1 MVLPS
6 FSAWREWLPILA
18 VGLVL
23 GLLVGF
29 LPGLLHDSRPVAV
42 PEGSAPVP
50 EVATVPPA
58 LATGAAGSNGT
69 LPGWPGEGAAG
80 LCHLGAVVAEESA
93 DVAAEMAGLIE
104 SLNVRVGDS
113 VGLGALLGR
122 LDTRQLGHQLAI
134 EKANLQQSLAEAKS
148 RQVEADRA
156 EAEYERRRKLEGL
169 VSREEQEAARLK
181 FEQAKAALE
190 AAGADR
196 GQVEA
201 RIAELQDQIA
211 RAALRAP
218 FAGRVVQRY
227 LDPGARVEVGTPILR
242 LLRAE
247 GLLVR
252 FALPP
257 EAVAGLRQGALLEVA
272 VVEPPLLLRAT
283 VEQISPE
290 IDPESLLVFA
300 EARLEPPP
308 SGTFLPFGAE
318 AWVGPVGH
326 GEACRQVAIEAAGGH

>member
-1 MVLPS
+1 M
-6 FSAWREWLPILA
+6 
-18 VGLVL
+18 
-23 GLLVGF
+23 
-29 LPGLLHDSRPVAV
+29 
-42 PEGSAPVP
+42 
-50 EVATVPPA
+50 
-58 LATGAAGSNGT
+58 
-69 LPGWPGEGAAG
+69 PGWPGEGAAG
-80 LCHLGAVVAEESA
+80 DCYLGAVVAEESA

-104 SLNVRVGDS
+104 SLNVRVGDT
-113 VGLGALLGR
+113 VTAGALLGR

-201 RIAELQDQIA
+201 RMAELQDQIT

-227 LDPGARVEVGTPILR
+227 LDPGARVEDADPAPVAGRTADR
-242 LLRAE
+242 GERAA
-247 GLLVR
+247 GR
-252 FALPP
+252 PP
-257 EAVAGLRQGALLEVA
+257 LAVAGRRICRRWCVLPRPGC
-272 VVEPPLLLRAT
+272 R
-283 VEQISPE
+283 
-290 IDPESLLVFA
+290 
-300 EARLEPPP
+300 R
-308 SGTFLPFGAE
+308 TFLPFGGSVA
-318 AWVGPVGH
+318 PGH
-326 GEACRQVAIEAAGGH
+326 ACGRARGRLEVAPLT

>member
-1 MVLPS
+1 MAALPI
-6 FSAWREWLPILA
+6 FSAWRQRLPILA

-23 GLLVGF
+23 GVLLGW
-29 LPGLLHDSRPVAV
+29 LPGLFPDSRQVPAV
-42 PEGSAPVP
+42 PGKVPDAGS
-50 EVATVPPA
+50 PPA
-58 LATGAAGSNGT
+58 TLAAGAADAKGA

-80 LCHLGAVVAEESA
+80 DCHLGAVVAEESA

-113 VGLGALLGR
+113 VGVGDLLAR

-134 EKANLQQSLAEAKS
+134 EKANLRQSLAEAKS

-156 EAEYERRRKLEGL
+156 DAEYERRRKLEGL

-181 FEQAKAALE
+181 LEQAKAALE

-211 RAALRAP
+211 RATLRAP

-227 LDPGARVEVGTPILR
+227 LDPGARVEEGTPILR
-242 LLRAE
+242 LLRDE

-272 VVEPPLLLRAT
+272 VAEPPLLLRAT

-308 SGTFLPFGAE
+308 AGTFLPFGAE
-318 AWVGPVGH
+318 AWVGPPGR
-326 GEACRQVAIEAAGGH
+326 GQTCRQVAIEAAGGN